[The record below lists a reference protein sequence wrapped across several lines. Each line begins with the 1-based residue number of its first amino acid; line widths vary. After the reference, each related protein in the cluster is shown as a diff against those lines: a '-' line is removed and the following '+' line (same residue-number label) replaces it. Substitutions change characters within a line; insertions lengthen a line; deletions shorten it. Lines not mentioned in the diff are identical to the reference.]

1 MKYTLLELTKAVLS
15 SMDSDE
21 VDSITDTVESQQ
33 VVEVI
38 KTVYDDVISRGDLQ
52 TSKTLF
58 NLTESGLTG
67 KPTLMSK
74 PSGIDRLEWVKYN
87 AIKTGET
94 APNWVYLS
102 YMSPIDFV
110 EYMHNQGLTNTW
122 IGSFNHTFPDGSN
135 VIFYYR
141 NDQAPCYYTTFD
153 DGTLFFDAYDSSI
166 DTYLKTAKTIC
177 YGSRIS
183 DFQAIDSYVPNLQPQ
198 QFSLLLNEAKSL
210 AWAELKQ
217 TVHQKAEQTARR
229 NWVHLQK
236 TRNQVPT
243 SDKFDG
249 GTHNFD
255 KLPNFSRRR

>member
-21 VDSITDTVESQQ
+21 VDSITDTVESLQ

-38 KTVYDDVISRGDLQ
+38 KAVYDDIISRSDLQ

-58 NLTESGLTG
+58 NLTASGSIT

-74 PSGIDRLEWVKYN
+74 PTGIDKLEWVKYN
-87 AIKTGET
+87 CIKAGDTD
-94 APNWVYLS
+94 PNWAYIQYLPPAQ
-102 YMSPIDFV
+102 YIEM
-110 EYMHNQGLTNTW
+110 MHQPVLTDST
-122 IGSFNHTFPDGSN
+122 ISSFNHTFPDGSN
-135 VIFYYR
+135 IRFYYR
-141 NDQAPCYYTTFD
+141 NERAPSYYTTFD
-153 DGTLFFDAYDSSI
+153 DGTMFFDAYDSAVESALQ
-166 DTYLKTAKTIC
+166 TSKTLC

-183 DFQAIDSYVPNLQPQ
+183 DFQAVDSYVPNLQPQ

-236 TRNQVPT
+236 TRNQTPT
-243 SDKFDG
+243 SANFDG
-249 GTHNFD
+249 GTHNFT

>member
-21 VDSITDTVESQQ
+21 VTSINDTVESLQ

-38 KTVYDDVISRGDLQ
+38 KAVYDDIISRGDLQ

-58 NLTESGLTG
+58 NLTASGTTL

-74 PSGIDRLEWVKYN
+74 PASIDKLEWLKYN
-87 AIKTGET
+87 TKLASDTT
-94 APNWVYLS
+94 DNWVYLQ
-102 YMSPIDFV
+102 YLPPDVFLDMV
-110 EYMHNQGLTNTW
+110 QQLNLAETW
-122 IGSFNHTFPDGSN
+122 VDSFNHTFPDGSN
-135 VIFYYR
+135 VVFYYR
-141 NDQAPCYYTTFD
+141 NDKAPDYYTTFD
-153 DGTLFFDAYDSSI
+153 DGTIFFDSYDNTV
-166 DTYLKTAKTIC
+166 DTTLTSAKTVC

-183 DFQAIDSYVPNLQPQ
+183 DFVAVDSYVPNLQPQ

-229 NWVHLQK
+229 NWVHLQR

-255 KLPNFSRRR
+255 KLPNFARNR